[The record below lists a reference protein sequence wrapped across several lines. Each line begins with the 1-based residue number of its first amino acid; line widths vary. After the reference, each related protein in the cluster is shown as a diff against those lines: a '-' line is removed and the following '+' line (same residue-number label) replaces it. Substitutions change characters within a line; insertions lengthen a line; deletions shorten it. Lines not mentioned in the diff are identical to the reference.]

1 MAKENLEEIE
11 DSDSK
16 NSKKERFELEIDQ
29 LEEYF
34 LKKRKSFSIRTRA
47 EGTDFQK
54 KVFKKMANI
63 NYGDVLTYK
72 ELAEKI
78 GHPKAYRAVGS
89 TCGVNRIPIIIP
101 CHRVIKSNGDLG
113 GYSAK
118 GGVKKKRIL
127 LSQEIGYSIC
137 TNARSWIL
145 PKHITSCKHFAIR
158 GN

>member
-1 MAKENLEEIE
+1 MIRLLYEASLNTPIGSLGLLADDTDLLEI
-11 DSDSK
+11 SFKGLKGLSFRGK
-16 NSKKERFELEIDQ
+16 SKKERFELEIDQ

-101 CHRVIKSNGDLG
+101 CHRVISSSGLG
-113 GYSAK
+113 GF
-118 GGVKKKRIL
+118 GGGLRRKKFL
-127 LSQEIGYSIC
+127 LNLES
-137 TNARSWIL
+137 N
-145 PKHITSCKHFAIR
+145 
-158 GN
+158 

>member
-1 MAKENLEEIE
+1 VIRLLYEASLNTPIGSLGLLADDTDLLEI
-11 DSDSK
+11 SFKGLKGLSFRGK
-16 NSKKERFELEIDQ
+16 SKKERFELEIDQ

-101 CHRVIKSNGDLG
+101 CHRVISSSGLG
-113 GYSAK
+113 GF
-118 GGVKKKRIL
+118 GGGLRRKKFL
-127 LSQEIGYSIC
+127 LNLES
-137 TNARSWIL
+137 N
-145 PKHITSCKHFAIR
+145 
-158 GN
+158 